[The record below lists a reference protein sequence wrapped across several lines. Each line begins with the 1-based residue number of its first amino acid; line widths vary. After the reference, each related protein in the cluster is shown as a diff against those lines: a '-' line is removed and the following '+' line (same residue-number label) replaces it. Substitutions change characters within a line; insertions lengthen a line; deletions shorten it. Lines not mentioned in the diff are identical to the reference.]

1 MANAL
6 SCCVFFIAAKPANE
20 FSPIRVARSAQKAM
34 PSSTWSLHPQLEKDT
49 MSIGDLA
56 LCRVLAID
64 DADYPWLVLVPR
76 RANIVEIADLAA
88 ADAAR
93 LMQEIAQTSRV
104 LKAVTG
110 CDKLNVGAIG
120 NVVPQ
125 LHVHIVARWKT
136 DPLWPKPI
144 WGHVT
149 PRASDVDGFARL
161 VEEIKERLKI

>member
-1 MANAL
+1 
-6 SCCVFFIAAKPANE
+6 
-20 FSPIRVARSAQKAM
+20 M
-34 PSSTWSLHPQLEKDT
+34 PSPAWSLHPQLENDT
-49 MSIGDLA
+49 SPVGDLA
-56 LCRVLAID
+56 LCRVLAIN

-76 RANIVEIADLAA
+76 RLKHDPEKPALGLDPRVEAVFRKDHAQANAIVEIGDLPT

-93 LMQEIAQTSRV
+93 LMDEIRLASSV

-125 LHVHIVARWKT
+125 LHVHIVARWRT

-144 WGHVT
+144 WGFAG
-149 PRASDVDGFARL
+149 PRAGDAAAFARFIAAIRSGL
-161 VEEIKERLKI
+161 GLAAAG